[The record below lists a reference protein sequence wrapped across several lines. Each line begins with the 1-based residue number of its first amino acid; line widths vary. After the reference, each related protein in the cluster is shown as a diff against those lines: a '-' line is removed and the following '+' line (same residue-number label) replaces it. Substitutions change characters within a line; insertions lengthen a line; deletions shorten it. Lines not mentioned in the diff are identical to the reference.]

1 MKYLSNYTEQN
12 QTNLFAK
19 TGAFFAFSTKQFDEK
34 KQPDIK
40 YVVCGSGLIAPK
52 ENVTALMDGLET
64 IHTDGIAQDIAENG
78 KPAIIQRELGNHEAQ
93 ITGDIS
99 DTIDSLDGYG
109 ITKDEVRAGYSVF
122 YQTCIDNDW
131 F

>member
-1 MKYLSNYTEQN
+1 MKYLSNYIEQK
-12 QTNLFAK
+12 QTDLFNK
-19 TGAFFAFSTKQFDEK
+19 TGAFFAFSQKQLDEK
-34 KQPDIK
+34 KQDNIN
-40 YVVCGSGLIAPK
+40 YVSCGSGLIAPK
-52 ENVTALMDGLET
+52 ENVNQLINGLET
-64 IHTDGIAQDIAENG
+64 IHAEGIAEDIKENG

-99 DTIDSLDGYG
+99 DTVDSLDGYG
-109 ITKDEVRAGYSVF
+109 ITTAEVRAGYSVF